1 MICVCIGRG
10 RHKHLV
16 AEHAHLVEQG
26 VQLVE
31 MRLDIING
39 PIKLRRILDNRP
51 GPIIVTIRRQRDGG
65 SWKGTEEERLMIVR
79 QAIAEGVDYI
89 DLEEDIAGSI
99 PRFGKTK
106 RIVSYHNFQETPDDL
121 ASIHARL
128 SKLNPDIVK
137 IATMANCPR
146 DNLRALQLVE
156 SASVPTTAFCMGDMG
171 TPSRILCGRV
181 GAPFTYASFHH
192 DRLLAPGQIGYRQMI
207 EQFRYDEIDQKTE
220 IYGVVADPVAH
231 SHSPLVHN
239 TAFAAEG
246 RNAVYL
252 PFRVPREHLADFL
265 ADAPRLGVRGLSVT
279 IPHKEAILSVAT
291 QVDPEVEKVG
301 AGNTLLFDD
310 GAVSVFNTDLKAA
323 LKCLDDAVGSP
334 EVLSGRQALVLGA
347 GGAAKAIAYG
357 LASRKMRVAISGRT
371 LNRAEDLAKRIN
383 AKAVDWDLRHSVR
396 PDVLVNC
403 TPLGM
408 HPNVDECPFDEE
420 HLHANM
426 LVFDT
431 VYNPENTLLVKRAK
445 EHKAR
450 VITGVDM
457 FIGQAALQY
466 QLFTGSPAPIGAM
479 REALK
484 RATSAVRYA

>member
-39 PIKLRRILDNRP
+39 PIKLRRLLDNRP
-51 GPIIVTIRRQRDGG
+51 GPIIITIRRQRDGG
-65 SWKGTEEERLMIVR
+65 SWKGTEEERLMIIR
-79 QAIAEGVDYI
+79 QAIAEGVDYV
-89 DLEEDIAGSI
+89 DLEEDIAGAI

-106 RIVSYHNFQETPDDL
+106 RIISHHDFQETPADL
-121 ASIHARL
+121 ESVHARL
-128 SKLNPDIVK
+128 AALAPDIVK
-137 IATMANCPR
+137 IATMANSPR
-146 DNLRALQLVE
+146 DNLRALQLVANAE
-156 SASVPTTAFCMGDMG
+156 TPTTAFCMGDMG
-171 TPSRILCGRV
+171 TPSRILCGRA

-192 DRLLAPGQIGYRQMI
+192 ERLLAPGQIGFRQMI
-207 EQFRYDEIDQKTE
+207 EQYRYDQIDNETE
-220 IYGVVADPVAH
+220 IYGVVADPVGH

-239 TAFAAEG
+239 TAFASQDH
-246 RNAVYL
+246 NAVYL

-265 ADAPRLGVRGLSVT
+265 ADAPKLGVRGLSVT
-279 IPHKEAILSVAT
+279 IPHKEAILAAAT
-291 QVDPEVEKVG
+291 SIDHEVEKAG
-301 AGNTLLFDD
+301 AGNTLLFNNGD
-310 GAVSVFNTDLKAA
+310 VSVFNTDLRAA
-323 LKCLDDAVGSP
+323 LKCLEEAVGSP
-334 EVLSGRQALVLGA
+334 EALSGRAALVLGA

-357 LASRKMRVAISGRT
+357 LASRKMRVTISGRT
-371 LNRAEDLAKRIN
+371 LSRAQDLARRIN
-383 AKAVDWDLRHSVR
+383 CQAVGWDQRHSVQ

-403 TPLGM
+403 TPVGM
-408 HPNVDECPFDEE
+408 HPNVDESPYDEK

-431 VYNPENTLLVKRAK
+431 VYNPENTLLVKQAK
-445 EHKAR
+445 EHQAR
-450 VITGVDM
+450 VVTGVDM

-466 QLFTGSPAPIGAM
+466 QLFTGSPAPVDAM

>member
-10 RHKHLV
+10 RHKHSI

-26 VQLVE
+26 VKLVE

-39 PIKLRRILDNRP
+39 PIKLKRLLDNRP
-51 GPIIVTIRRQRDGG
+51 GPIVATIRRQRDGG
-65 SWKGTEEERLMIVR
+65 SWKGTEEERLMVIR
-79 QAIAEGVDYI
+79 QAIAEGVDYV

-106 RIVSYHNFQETPDDL
+106 RIISYHNFQETPADL
-121 ASIHARL
+121 AAVHARL
-128 SKLNPDIVK
+128 VALDPDVVK

-146 DNLRALQLVE
+146 DNVRALELV
-156 SASVPTTAFCMGDMG
+156 SQSQVPTVAFCMGDMG
-171 TPSRILCGRV
+171 TPSRILCGRA

-192 DRLLAPGQIGYRQMI
+192 ERLLAPGQIGYQPMAN
-207 EQFRYDEIDQKTE
+207 QFRFDDVTQETE

-239 TAFAAEG
+239 TAFASQG
-246 RNAVYL
+246 RDAVYL

-265 ADAPRLGVRGLSVT
+265 ADAPRLGIRGLSVT
-279 IPHKEAILSVAT
+279 IPHKEAILASAT
-291 QVDPEVEKVG
+291 EIDPEVERAG
-301 AGNTLLFDD
+301 AGNTLIFQD
-310 GAVSVFNTDLKAA
+310 GAVSAYNTDLRAA
-323 LKCLDDAVGSP
+323 LKCLEAAVGSAD
-334 EVLSGRQALVLGA
+334 VLEGRQALVLGA

-371 LNRAEDLAKRIN
+371 LSRAEDLARRIN
-383 AKAVDWDLRHSVR
+383 CRAVGWDLRHSVR
-396 PDVLVNC
+396 PDVLINC
-403 TPLGM
+403 TPVGM
-408 HPNVDECPFDEE
+408 HPNVDESPFDEE

-431 VYNPENTLLVKRAK
+431 VYNPENTLLIKQAK
-445 EHKAR
+445 EHQAR
-450 VITGVDM
+450 IITGVDM

-466 QLFTGSPAPIGAM
+466 QLFTGSPAPVEVM

-484 RATSAVRYA
+484 RATSAVRYS